1 MAGQSHSAVFKLL
14 IFVYTCLSLFQPAD
28 SCFML
33 TIAVSSLQFVVL
45 VFFKLPLS
53 PASFHTRLF
62 KAANICAGLL
72 TDVLVEFMDIE
83 CIVSRESPASFLQ
96 QEDSL

>member
-1 MAGQSHSAVFKLL
+1 MFIVVSTCGQ
-14 IFVYTCLSLFQPAD
+14 LFYAD
-28 SCFML
+28 NCCIKL
-33 TIAVSSLQFVVL
+33 TICCFS
-45 VFFKLPLS
+45 FFKLPLS

-62 KAANICAGLL
+62 KAANISVGLL
-72 TDVLVEFMDIE
+72 TDVLVEFMEIE

>member
-1 MAGQSHSAVFKLL
+1 MSSSHWPDQCQAVLCMCCAAL
-14 IFVYTCLSLFQPAD
+14 CVAHTCCVYVSPMLCL
-28 SCFML
+28 C
-33 TIAVSSLQFVVL
+33 